1 MRQRWKAALVAG
13 VLAASGGPAL
23 AQAPAKQDASAMTA
37 DDIDACF
44 RANFPKD
51 SAVQQISLASK
62 DRVGAIST
70 SKATLWWKQ
79 LGDDKSGVLIRFESP
94 TELRDAGVLMLEKDE
109 RNDMFMYLPE
119 LRKVKRITKHMAEAS
134 MFGTDFSYEEF
145 ERLQGIAE
153 KAPSERAPDE
163 TVAGRAAY
171 VVIAKPA
178 PEQESGYERIKA
190 WIDQETCVALKAEFY
205 ERGDAPRKLMTADP
219 ATLAQAGSVWYA
231 GEVLQR
237 DLRDET
243 ETVLRIEKIEVG
255 VEVPQKLFSVRS
267 LESQGR

>member
-1 MRQRWKAALVAG
+1 MAVGLSAAGAQ
-13 VLAASGGPAL
+13 
-23 AQAPAKQDASAMTA
+23 AQAPAKPDASAMTA

-62 DRVGAIST
+62 DRVGAITS

-94 TELRDAGVLMLEKDE
+94 DELRDAGVLMLEKDG

-119 LRKVKRITKHMAEAS
+119 LRKVKRITKHMATAS

-153 KAPSERAPDE
+153 GAPSERAADD
-163 TVAGRAAY
+163 TVAGRPAY
-171 VVIAKPA
+171 VMIAKPA
-178 PEQESGYERIKA
+178 PEQGSGYERIKA
-190 WIDQETCVALKAEFY
+190 WIDQATCVALKAEFY
-205 ERGDAPRKLMTADP
+205 EGGETPRKVMTADP
-219 ATLAQAGSVWYA
+219 ATLAQSGSVWYA
-231 GEVLQR
+231 GKVLQR

-243 ETVLRIEKIEVG
+243 ETEMRIEKIEVG
-255 VEVPQKLFSVRS
+255 VDVPQKLFSVRS

>member
-1 MRQRWKAALVAG
+1 MAAVIGASIASAG
-13 VLAASGGPAL
+13 APAL
-23 AQAPAKQDASAMTA
+23 AQAPVAQDKSAMTA

-62 DRVGAIST
+62 DRVGAITT
-70 SKATLWWKQ
+70 SQATLWWKQ

-94 TELRDAGVLMLEKDE
+94 DELRNAGVLMLETDE

-153 KAPSERAPDE
+153 TSPSERAPDE
-163 TVAGRAAY
+163 AVGGRPAY

-190 WIDQETCVALKAEFY
+190 WIDQATCVALKAEFY
-205 ERGDAPRKLMTADP
+205 ERGDTPRKVMTADP
-219 ATLAQAGSVWYA
+219 ATLAQAGDVWYA
-231 GEVLQR
+231 GEVIQR
-237 DLRDET
+237 DVRDET

-255 VEVPQKLFSVRS
+255 VDVPQKLFSVRS
-267 LESQGR
+267 LESEGR